1 MPWAKRIGGLL
12 CAAVTGCLALQPVP
26 GHAAVIDLMQD
37 FGNFPDAVEVS
48 GQFGEFTGL
57 NINGDTITA
66 TGALFIIRNTSFG
79 DGFHSSFENEPDGDF
94 AVDDVLTPAAAADI
108 DAGQPFGIFRFNA
121 HLPDTFNT
129 PALTAL
135 ASGPAQMTFSTQDSG
150 DPGFDEFIFEIIP
163 PNDGLLF
170 DPAVLPVPPG
180 PPNPIFT
187 NPEFGVFNIF
197 IAAPDGTLFSDIEQ
211 IRNSPGVDVSTEL
224 AWYTAAAGV
233 ETMLLGERLRPRG
246 EIQGVAAVPIPAAL
260 PLFLS
265 ALAGLGFMGW
275 RRRRAA

>member
-1 MPWAKRIGGLL
+1 
-12 CAAVTGCLALQPVP
+12 
-26 GHAAVIDLMQD
+26 MQD

-66 TGALFIIRNTSFG
+66 TGFHFIIANTSWG
-79 DGFHSSFENEPDGDF
+79 DGFHSSFVNDPDGDF
-94 AVDDVLTPAAAADI
+94 ATDDVLTPAAAAAI
-108 DAGQPFGIFRFNA
+108 DAAQPFGIFSFTA
-121 HLPDTFNT
+121 HLPDAFNT
-129 PALTAL
+129 VALTAL
-135 ASGPAQMTFSTQDSG
+135 ASGPAQMAFSTQDSG

-163 PNDGLLF
+163 PTEGLLF
-170 DPAVLPVPPG
+170 DPAVLPPPPDA

-211 IRNSPGVDVSTEL
+211 IRNSPGIDVSTEL

-246 EIQGVAAVPIPAAL
+246 EIQGVAAVPLPAAL

-265 ALAGLGFMGW
+265 ALAGLGLMGW

>member
-66 TGALFIIRNTSFG
+66 TGFHFIIANTSWG
-79 DGFHSSFENEPDGDF
+79 DGFHSSFVNDPDGDF
-94 AVDDVLTPAAAADI
+94 ATDDVLTPAAAAAI
-108 DAGQPFGIFRFNA
+108 DAAQPFGIFSFTA
-121 HLPDTFNT
+121 HLPDAFNT
-129 PALTAL
+129 VALTAL
-135 ASGPAQMTFSTQDSG
+135 ASGPAQMAFSTQDSG

-275 RRRRAA
+275 RRRRPA